1 MTQEHPSLAAP
12 VARLIEQFH
21 KLPGIGPKSAQRLA
35 YYLIRMPPEE
45 AQALAQAIASV
56 KERTTFCSECQNITE
71 SDPCT
76 TCADPGRDRTRI
88 CVVQEP
94 LDVLAM
100 ERTGAYRGLY
110 HVLHGVLDPMSH
122 ITPDDLRIRELLP
135 RLTNGEVQ
143 EVILATNPN
152 VEGEATSMYVQQL
165 IAPLVPEVSRLAR
178 GLPVGADLEYADDLT
193 LARAFE
199 GRQRMGSP

>member
-76 TCADPGRDRTRI
+76 TCADLGRDRTRI

-110 HVLHGVLDPMSH
+110 HVLHGVLDPMSR

-199 GRQRMGSP
+199 GRQRMGG